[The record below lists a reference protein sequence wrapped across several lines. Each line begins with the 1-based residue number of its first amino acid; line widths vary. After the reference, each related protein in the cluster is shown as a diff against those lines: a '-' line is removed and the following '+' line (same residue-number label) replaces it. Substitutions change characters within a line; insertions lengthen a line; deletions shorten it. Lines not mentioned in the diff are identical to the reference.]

1 MQPTGGEY
9 HVIVIGAGQAGQEA
23 ARAVAEKGYS
33 VLYVPANP
41 GSMFSMMYQSSHVG
55 QPAQTVQE
63 WKPEQP
69 NDAVSPIMQVQSFFT
84 PGESN
89 GWAIQAYVDK
99 PLISSRKTLPEDHV
113 VQERER
119 LVREKMVRRHGL
131 LRMNGK
137 SAEPAD
143 TSEKPVETVE
153 SAVPESKPYVYPS
166 EPVYREREVHLR
178 KKMMGYRNIW
188 NDKPA
193 DPEPIP
199 DTQPPVPE
207 TPVPAKESG
216 AEPKESLY
224 RVEEIW
230 TGYPSLTTSKEEKKP
245 DTSQR
250 KKTKQHL
257 IRLDPSRS
265 GRKVR
270 TFDTQASS
278 WSSYSATSESLVWQV
293 NETQPESRTA
303 RPQSKSFDQVSY
315 LEAEKQKKRKPAIA
329 KKPSLPT
336 KEAKPQV
343 HSPSPAGSRET
354 APPKR
359 SEIPIKPKPKMV
371 NPPTQTKERTSFL
384 QQDAARQVLEQSAPK
399 NTLKRD
405 SIDFEDAY
413 GYSSWDDLFTP
424 FSNSSKRQEIQQI
437 EKRKLAL
444 RGLHNLINNLG

>member
-9 HVIVIGAGQAGQEA
+9 HVIVIGAGQAGQKA
-23 ARAVAEKGYS
+23 ARTVAENGYS
-33 VLYVPANP
+33 VLYMPANP
-41 GSMFSMMYQSSHVG
+41 GTMFSMMYQSPDVG
-55 QPAQTVQE
+55 QHAQIVQE
-63 WKPEQP
+63 WKPEHP
-69 NDAVSPIMQVQSFFT
+69 KDAVSPFMQVQTFSA
-84 PGESN
+84 PGEGN
-89 GWAIQAYVDK
+89 GWVIQAYVNR
-99 PLISSRKTLPEDHV
+99 PLLSSRKTLPEDHV

-119 LVREKMVRRHGL
+119 LIREKMVRRHGL
-131 LRMNGK
+131 LRTERK
-137 SAEPAD
+137 LAEPIEMTENPAD
-143 TSEKPVETVE
+143 TVEPAVLE
-153 SAVPESKPYVYPS
+153 SGPS

-188 NDKPA
+188 NDKPV
-193 DPEPIP
+193 DPEPTP
-199 DTQPPVPE
+199 APQLHKPE
-207 TPVPAKESG
+207 TPASANESE
-216 AEPKESLY
+216 AAPKESLY

-230 TGYPSLTTSKEEKKP
+230 TGYPSLSNSKKEKDP

-250 KKTKQHL
+250 KKSKQHL
-257 IRLDPSRS
+257 IRLDPSRA
-265 GRKVR
+265 GRRVR

-278 WSSYSATSESLVWQV
+278 WRSSSAASESLVWQD

-303 RPQSKSFDQVSY
+303 RPQSKSYDQISY
-315 LEAEKQKKRKPAIA
+315 LEAEKQKKRKPATA
-329 KKPSLPT
+329 KKTSLPT

-354 APPKR
+354 APLKR

-371 NPPTQTKERTSFL
+371 NPPIQSKERTSFL

-399 NTLKRD
+399 NALKRD

-424 FSNSSKRQEIQQI
+424 FSNSSKRQEFQQI